1 MSTGLARA
9 ALRFVLI
16 SDRTGGARPGVF
28 EQGLAVTDLLA
39 PDFAIQLGDVIE
51 GYSEDRVEI
60 ERQWTE
66 VDALYAG
73 MRTPV
78 VQVPGNHDI
87 SNPVQTEIWRARRGP
102 TYHHFRH
109 DDVLFCIV
117 DTQDP
122 AVDLADQP
130 LAAGHDHVGFLAAW
144 NGTQPARLSETQL
157 AYWEAVLAEHA
168 DVRWTFV
175 CLHMPLWQGDHPAWA
190 RLRRALG
197 LRQYTA
203 FAGHVHS
210 YRHDLIAGRSHV
222 RLGPTGGMW
231 VLDDAGANA
240 DHVTQV
246 ALTERGPVVANVLLD
261 GIRGLDG
268 TQPRP
273 ACTVPLPILATS
285 TD

>member
-1 MSTGLARA
+1 MPTDLTPA

-51 GYSEDRVEI
+51 GYTEDRTEL
-60 ERQWTE
+60 ERQWEE

-73 MRTPV
+73 MRTRV
-78 VQVPGNHDI
+78 VQVPGNHDV
-87 SNPVQTEIWRARRGP
+87 SNPVQAEMWRARRGP
-102 TYHHFRH
+102 TYHHFRR

-130 LAAGHDHVGFLAAW
+130 LSVGHDRQRFLEAW

-157 AYWEAVLAEHA
+157 AYWERVLAEHA

-175 CLHMPLWQGDHPAWA
+175 CLHMPLWQGDHPAWW
-190 RLRRALG
+190 RFRRALG

-210 YRHDLIAGRSHV
+210 YRHDLIASRSHV

-231 VLDDAGANA
+231 VLDDPGANA

-246 ALTERGPVVANVLLD
+246 ALTDRGPVVANVLLD
-261 GIRGLDG
+261 GVRSLDG
-268 TQPRP
+268 RRP
-273 ACTVPLPILATS
+273 VPAPTVSVPLS
-285 TD
+285 G